1 MASRQ
6 VMRISLLLMVFHF
19 LVPQSFGDGIPEF
32 SSSKE
37 TVYQVQLNAIATPVL
52 LKEKDEKRFEAN
64 GFENAHV
71 PLLDLT
77 AHGLNLQARHAS
89 RIFYFHTEAVLSSY
103 PPLYTLLRTF
113 II

>member
-19 LVPQSFGDGIPEF
+19 LAPQFTDDIPEF
-32 SSSKE
+32 STSKE

-52 LKEKDEKRFEAN
+52 LKEKDEKKFEASA
-64 GFENAHV
+64 FENAHIQ
-71 PLLDLT
+71 LLDFT
-77 AHGLNLQARHAS
+77 THGMNLRARHAS
-89 RIFYFHTEAVLSSY
+89 RIFYFHTEALFSGC
-103 PPLYTLLRTF
+103 PPLFALLRTF